1 MEVSKGGKG
10 RPNVVDNFV
19 AEAEERAKGSVAEFA
34 TVKDGL
40 SLLHIAAKNNHSG
53 CIKSLVGEGAGG
65 AGGGGGGGSGDE
77 NDKEQNVLLD
87 VNVKTKGVGTSGN
100 RYGFVDIAEAI
111 VCPFYAWRY

>member
-1 MEVSKGGKG
+1 MSKGGKG

-53 CIKSLVGEGAGG
+53 CIKSLVGGG
-65 AGGGGGGGSGDE
+65 AGEGGGSGDE
-77 NDKEQNVLLD
+77 NDKEQNVLID

-100 RYGFVDIAEAI
+100 RYGYVDIAEAT
-111 VCPFYAWRY
+111 V